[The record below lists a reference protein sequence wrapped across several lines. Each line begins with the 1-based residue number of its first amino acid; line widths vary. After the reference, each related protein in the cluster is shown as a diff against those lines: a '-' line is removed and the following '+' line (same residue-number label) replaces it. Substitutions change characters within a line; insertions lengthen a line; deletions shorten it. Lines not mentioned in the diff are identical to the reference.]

1 MDLKPWSH
9 KDTCLSEDEDEDNL
23 DADADSGV
31 KKGKYAKFWE
41 QFSKVIKLGIIED
54 AMNHDR
60 LAKLLRFHRFP
71 LVVESYID
79 RCNGALM
86 KLCLYEWEM

>member
-1 MDLKPWSH
+1 
-9 KDTCLSEDEDEDNL
+9 
-23 DADADSGV
+23 
-31 KKGKYAKFWE
+31 
-41 QFSKVIKLGIIED
+41 
-54 AMNHDR
+54 
-60 LAKLLRFHRFP
+60 